1 MQNSEESALDTAL
14 IIRRRT
20 ELGLSQRAVAREMG
34 MTSAAMSVIESGRSH
49 SELTLRNAGR
59 LAAALA
65 IPLRALVRAED
76 HESEASEE
84 TRDDVVVET
93 VIAKANQAIPTQ
105 ELAAILGWDI
115 RRVSSAVA
123 ALGRRL
129 AGTGVVLHRAS
140 SGYLLRPRGDL
151 LDESQIKELERLRLR
166 TRQVRQPG
174 MRLLHE
180 VATRGIPREWE
191 HKAGNAARVNL
202 RMLVN
207 AYLIDELPNGF
218 APAADLNRSLKL
230 GQEKGG

>member
-1 MQNSEESALDTAL
+1 MTMQNAEESALDTAL

-20 ELGLSQRAVAREMG
+20 ELGLSQRAVARETG

-49 SELTLRNAGR
+49 SELTIRSAAR

-65 IPLRALVRAED
+65 LPLRVLVRAED
-76 HESEASEE
+76 HESEPPDAH
-84 TRDDVVVET
+84 DDVVVVEA
-93 VIAKANQAIPTQ
+93 VIAQAKQAIPTQ
-105 ELAAILGWDI
+105 DIATALGWEL
-115 RRVSSAVA
+115 RRVTSAVA

-151 LDESQIKELERLRLR
+151 LDESQLKELERLRLR

-174 MRLLHE
+174 MRILHRI
-180 VATRGIPREWE
+180 VTQGIPREWE
-191 HKAGNAARVNL
+191 HRAGNATKVNL

-207 AYLIDELPNGF
+207 AYLVDELPDRF
-218 APAADLNRSLKL
+218 APAADLRRSLKHDRF
-230 GQEKGG
+230 